1 MARSR
6 EFRKLDQNRATSS
19 TDKGTM
25 VRLAVLTRNRL
36 KAGRGLPM
44 PMGARCQYVDWSAGA
59 I

>member
-25 VRLAVLTRNRL
+25 VRLAVLTRKRL

-44 PMGARCQYVDWSAGA
+44 PMGARCQ
-59 I
+59 

>member
-1 MARSR
+1 
-6 EFRKLDQNRATSS
+6 
-19 TDKGTM
+19 M

-59 I
+59 T